1 MVSKV
6 FNGSQLA
13 SLPTKLTLHHQKPY
27 QLQTLL
33 FYMQKFL
40 QNLQEAEKII
50 QTVDHMV
57 YITFPL
63 IKDKKLLLKILLET
77 KIAVA
82 NCINSILQHEY
93 LYKRITLY
101 KNAKTNFKIFKEQC
115 AAQYKITKE
124 EIKLVLE
131 LFDIVEKHK
140 QSPMEFVRNEKVI
153 ILSENLEPKTITIE
167 KTKEFLL
174 LAKNILNKTKNRIL
188 R

>member
-1 MVSKV
+1 MER
-6 FNGSQLA
+6 
-13 SLPTKLTLHHQKPY
+13 
-27 QLQTLL
+27 
-33 FYMQKFL
+33 FL
-40 QNLQEAEKII
+40 EYIQETEKII
-50 QTVDHMV
+50 QIVDHMI

-63 IKDKKLLLKILLET
+63 IKDKKLLLKILSEI
-77 KIAVA
+77 KIAVV

-93 LYKRITLY
+93 IYKRITLY
-101 KNAKTNFKIFKEQC
+101 KNANTNFKTFKEQC
-115 AAQYKITKE
+115 SLKYKITKE
-124 EIKLVLE
+124 EIKSISE

-174 LAKNILNKTKNRIL
+174 LAKNILNKTKKRIL